1 MKKTKYILF
10 IVIAFLQF
18 FFCMSGLS
26 SDIEEEASLE
36 KGTQY
41 LEAILSVSQGREKE
55 EHWKLMEEIFQKE
68 DDGERLIAIK
78 YSSFGPKAKE
88 RLIPF
93 FANVAENDE
102 YPEVRQAAILKIEK
116 YNNMPD
122 VKKAIIYMAT
132 KDQDSTNRIEALDII
147 SRNMI
152 KSALPKLESA
162 LSKEGDAKVN
172 KKMSD
177 VIEYLKT
184 GKIKKRSEEL
194 LQLLKSSDP
203 DVRAMALDAMENSVN
218 SLDSSIINPLIEAY
232 YIEVSKGNRIE
243 ILVLLAMIDES
254 NKQVVDLLKSEVNN
268 SDKDIS
274 HAASYILQEIEE

>member
-1 MKKTKYILF
+1 MLVQVCTCDYGC
-10 IVIAFLQF
+10 AAEN
-18 FFCMSGLS
+18 
-26 SDIEEEASLE
+26 EEEASLE

-68 DDGERLIAIK
+68 ADGERLIAIK

-122 VKKAIIYMAT
+122 VKDAIIHMAIED
-132 KDQDSTNRIEALDII
+132 KDSINRIEALDII
-147 SRNMI
+147 KRNRI
-152 KSALPKLESA
+152 KPVLPELESA
-162 LSKEGDAKVN
+162 LSKESDAQVHE
-172 KKMSD
+172 KMSD

-184 GKIKKRSEEL
+184 GKIKKKSEEL
-194 LQLLKSSDP
+194 LQLLKSPDSDE
-203 DVRAMALDAMENSVN
+203 RALALDAMENSVN
-218 SLDSSIINPLIEAY
+218 SLEPTIINPLIESY
-232 YIEVSKGNRIE
+232 YIETSKENKIE
-243 ILVLLAMIDES
+243 LLVLLVMIDKS
-254 NKQVVDLLKSEVNN
+254 DDRVIDLLKSEVNN
-268 SDKDIS
+268 SDNEIS
-274 HAASYILQEIEE
+274 QAASYILQEVEEN